1 MTRRTAATMLSAVEM
16 VAAAADPDSCL
27 ASRARH
33 PISVHTGRPPVPAT
47 QHSCVI
53 YNIYIY
59 IYIYT
64 CVIRYIS
71 ISVSLH
77 TL

>member
-16 VAAAADPDSCL
+16 VAAAAAADPDSCL

-47 QHSCVI
+47 HNAAVLSI
-53 YNIYIY
+53 
-59 IYIYT
+59 
-64 CVIRYIS
+64 IS
-71 ISVSLH
+71 K
-77 TL
+77 

>member
-47 QHSCVI
+47 HNTAVLSI
-53 YNIYIY
+53 ISTYLYIY
-59 IYIYT
+59 
-64 CVIRYIS
+64 VR
-71 ISVSLH
+71 H
-77 TL
+77 